1 MNMYPELTPEE
12 RGNRLLVAERRVY
25 DQLAASGLPGQTLYE
40 VRPYLQAPQL
50 DFWTIAQDIAHY
62 SQQTKGGKYQIGANG
77 KWYLLGPGGPE
88 QTASP
93 LRQTWAATM
102 ALKDAL
108 FDRLGRQTY
117 FIPVCIFTD
126 MEPDPAIEAL
136 AIQSKVHVAW
146 GYAKLIDQ
154 LMGFTQQHTIFEPPT
169 AESIAEEVAAILPV
183 VQRLRPAAAAAVE
196 AVELPP
202 RQVIIQNVTTVNI
215 YTTTAGRAAE
225 AGDGQIELPSVR

>member
-12 RGNRLLVAERRVY
+12 RGNRLLVAERRIY
-25 DQLAASGLPGQTLYE
+25 DQLAASGLPGRTLYE

-50 DFWTIAQDIAHY
+50 DFWTIAQDIAHLGL
-62 SQQTKGGKYQIGANG
+62 QGKGGHYRLDPDGI
-77 KWYLLGPGGPE
+77 WYLLGPGGPE
-88 QTASP
+88 RTASP

-108 FDRLGRQTY
+108 VDRLGRQTY

-146 GYAKLIDQ
+146 GHAKLIDQ

-183 VQRLRPAAAAAVE
+183 MQRPRPAAAAAVE

-215 YTTTAGRAAE
+215 YTTTGRDAVD
-225 AGDGQIELPSVR
+225 GDGQAGLLAVR